1 MNEKDY
7 FLNCNDKDFIYWII
21 IFAFWE
27 NLQKEWDKLRNLDI
41 INPDKIDEE
50 YETYFN
56 ELFRLGIPIYSIDK
70 GQALFRARHIKSNDT
85 NKLAVN
91 IHDITDAYC
100 KIILSDDEILQTEEL
115 NKEGGL
121 YFTLQHLFMLKAK
134 GMDNFTEEQQRRMNE
149 LIKEN
154 SIKKVYGFPEKDSRV
169 PPVAFR
175 KPGRLNDEKD
185 AYLYLAFNKDTA
197 IHEMRPSIGQQYSIA
212 EFRTNKELKFADLT
226 GTNFDPTNGNLSLSF
241 IANKI
246 SEPNTDNKDEFYHI
260 TQFMAHILQKQGY
273 DGIMYKS
280 SLKKEE
286 NNILLFDESNVDF
299 ISSEIIMIN
308 NVSIDYS
315 NILPFVSNED
325 NKSSIST
332 QEKTAAPEDTAI
344 EHQI

>member
-27 NLQKEWDKLRNLDI
+27 NLQKEWDKLRDLDI
-41 INPDKIDEE
+41 INPDKANEE
-50 YETYFN
+50 YEIYFN
-56 ELFRLGIPIYSIDK
+56 ELFRLGIPVYTIKI

-100 KIILSDDEILQTEEL
+100 KIILSEDEILQTEEL

-134 GMDNFTEEQQRRMNE
+134 GMENFTEEQQKRMNE
-149 LIKEN
+149 LIEEN

-169 PPVAFR
+169 PPIAFR
-175 KPGRLNDEKD
+175 KPGRLNVEKD
-185 AYLYLAFNKDTA
+185 AYLYLAFDKDTA
-197 IHEMRPSIGQQYSIA
+197 IHEMRPSIGQKYSIA

-226 GTNFDPTNGNLSLSF
+226 GKQFEPVKGNLSLSF

-246 SEPNTDNKDEFYHI
+246 SEPNADNKDEFYHI
-260 TQFMAHILQKQGY
+260 TQFMAHLLQKQGY

-286 NNILLFDESNVDF
+286 NNILLFDESSVDF
-299 ISSEIIMIN
+299 ISSEIIIIN
-308 NVSIDYS
+308 NVSVDYS
-315 NILPFVSNED
+315 YILPFVSNEE
-325 NKSSIST
+325 NNSNISN
-332 QEKTAAPEDTAI
+332 QEITAAPEGTAV

>member
-1 MNEKDY
+1 MKEKDY
-7 FLNCNDKDFIYWII
+7 FLNCNDKDFICWII

-27 NLQKEWDKLRNLDI
+27 NLQKEWDKLRELDTI
-41 INPDKIDEE
+41 HPDKIDEE
-50 YETYFN
+50 YEIYFN
-56 ELFRLGIPIYSIDK
+56 ELFRLGIPIYSINK
-70 GQALFRARHIKSNDT
+70 GQELFRARHIKSSDT
-85 NKLAVN
+85 DKLAVN

-100 KIILSDDEILQTEEL
+100 KIILSDDEISQTEEL

-121 YFTLQHLFMLKAK
+121 YFTLHHLFMLKTK
-134 GMDNFTEEQQRRMNE
+134 GMDNFTEEQQKRMNE

-169 PPVAFR
+169 PPISFR

-185 AYLYLAFNKDTA
+185 AYLYLAFDKDTA

-212 EFRTNKELKFADLT
+212 EFRTNKKLRFADLT
-226 GTNFDPTNGNLSLSF
+226 GKQFDPTNVNLSLSF

-260 TQFMAHILQKQGY
+260 TQFMAHLLQKQGY

-280 SLKKEE
+280 SLKNEE

-299 ISSEIIMIN
+299 ISSDVIMIN

-315 NILPFVSNED
+315 NILPFVGNVE
-325 NKSSIST
+325 NNT
-332 QEKTAAPEDTAI
+332 NLREQENTAAPEGTV
-344 EHQI
+344 ESNQI